1 MFNIILKNKQLIK
14 LYKYGAWLFKF
25 LNKHFYILS
34 IISLIARFRKG
45 IYYKAIS
52 LTIKIIV
59 AINLLITSGLF
70 FTLTDFATPLLA
82 IQQFYKDFVGP
93 YLEMINNQLT
103 TIYNK
108 YNDIS
113 QLKDKVESDYA
124 KSTIKRISN
133 IDTNL
138 IDNPSTNTGSDVRD
152 DDIKDSNKFNVK
164 TLVFYVG
171 VAALVYIFFYLPGG
185 GATPPTPDTIA
196 DYSTINRTLIEGK
209 GLFRQYWDML
219 YGSNVKP
226 VSSENVIPTS
236 VEMKPITPKSPDVII
251 RNLSGGSDAPLTPL
265 SSTGSLT
272 PIASSSQLSPYFKT
286 VPVAEVT
293 DNINTPSMSK
303 LNACTQTVQ
312 LKNTVDTAIQ
322 ATSTQVEQI
331 VETVEAEVQT
341 DMYMTIIDSY
351 INYFSNYP
359 VADATT
365 QTHDPLLKSTQLL
378 NTDEID

>member
-1 MFNIILKNKQLIK
+1 MLNIILKNKQLIK
-14 LYKYGAWLFKF
+14 LYKYGVWLFKF

-34 IISLIARFRKG
+34 FISLIARFRKG

-70 FTLTDFATPLLA
+70 FTITDFATPLLA

-138 IDNPSTNTGSDVRD
+138 IDNPATNTGSDVRD

-196 DYSTINRTLIEGK
+196 DYNTINRTLIEGK
-209 GLFRQYWDML
+209 GLLRHLWDVL
-219 YGSNVKP
+219 YNGNTGINPVETVKDI
-226 VSSENVIPTS
+226 EL
-236 VEMKPITPKSPDVII
+236 KPITHKSPDVII

-272 PIASSSQLSPYFKT
+272 PTASSSQLSPYFKT
-286 VPVAEVT
+286 VPVVEVT
-293 DNINTPSMSK
+293 DNINTPSALPSK
-303 LNACTQTVQ
+303 LNACTQTVDAA
-312 LKNTVDTAIQ
+312 KPAIQ
-322 ATSTQVEQI
+322 ATSTQQI

-341 DMYMTIIDSY
+341 DIYMQVINSY

-365 QTHDPLLKSTQLL
+365 QTIDLKDPLLNSTQLL
-378 NTDEID
+378 QPNEKD